1 MSDKDESDSEI
12 NLPLMDVAR
21 RLGLPGVATTL
32 IACDEETEE
41 PDPIYDGPGGSF
53 QTINPDDSA
62 FGFESSGNPDTNAD
76 QVSGDNNTSA
86 ARPGGQQIQQ
96 AQRISTVDQNG
107 DVNTQVS
114 GPLRFSALVPGPNNR
129 IAISANN
136 VTGVTQIMSDGNAIP
151 VWSFLS
157 SSTSGFNNDRVIPA
171 PCIEVLQGSTV
182 QLELSSMMPHTVH
195 LHGLDVDQANDGTP
209 ATSGYVAAM
218 SMPSPA
224 VAGLPQL
231 PSPFNYVFNA
241 TRAGTYMYH
250 CHVDTALH
258 MEMGMSGTVVVRPPD
273 GNLNMLWANGPVYDR
288 EFIWHLHTFDSRW
301 HQFSGTGIGTARYR
315 PDYFLINGRDGL
327 NLMNDPVSALH
338 GLANETVLIRVVNPG
353 FLPARLKLA
362 GLRFRIASSDGR
374 PLARQLEVSEFVVA
388 PGERYDVLFTMPA
401 QINDLAGVE
410 YLNIMGS
417 QVLGTAQTSINTL

>member
-1 MSDKDESDSEI
+1 MSDKDADSD
-12 NLPLMDVAR
+12 LPLTDVAR
-21 RLGLPGVATTL
+21 RLGLSGLAATL

-53 QTINPDDSA
+53 QSTNPDESG
-62 FGFESSGNPDTNAD
+62 FGFESSGNPDTNSD
-76 QVSGDNNTSA
+76 QVGGDDSISA
-86 ARPGGQQIQQ
+86 TNPGGQQIQQ

-107 DVNTQVS
+107 DVDTQVN

-129 IAISANN
+129 IAISASN
-136 VTGVTQIMSDGNAIP
+136 VTGVTQTMSDGNAIP

-157 SSTSGFNNDRVIPA
+157 SSTSGFNNDRVMPA

-195 LHGLDVDQANDGTP
+195 LHGLDVNQANDGTP

-224 VAGLPQL
+224 VAGQARL
-231 PSPFNYVFNA
+231 PSPFTYVFNA
-241 TRAGTYMYH
+241 THAGTYMYH

-258 MEMGMSGTVVVRPPD
+258 MEMGMSGTLIVRPPD
-273 GNLNMLWANGPVYDR
+273 GSLNRLWVNGPVYDR

-301 HQFSGTGIGTARYR
+301 HQFTGTGIGTARYR
-315 PDYFLINGRDGL
+315 PDYFMINGRDGL
-327 NLMNDPVSALH
+327 SLMNDPVSALH
-338 GLANETVLIRVVNPG
+338 GAANETVLIRAVNPG

-362 GLRFRIASSDGR
+362 GLRFRIVSSDGR
-374 PLARQLEVSEFVVA
+374 PLARQQEVSEFVIA
-388 PGERYDVLFTMPA
+388 PGERYDILFTMPA

-410 YLNIMGS
+410 YLNIMGTG
-417 QVLGTAQTSINTL
+417 VLGTAQTGINTL